1 MRPKN
6 LGQVS
11 SSASPISQC
20 YFSHVSR
27 FSLRG
32 RTAISITHTKRVS
45 AFSQRTRSL
54 LLSTLWEVP
63 VRFSHSSALS
73 SYPATDAFSLSL
85 TFAYSIASQ
94 WLHYSPYATLAD
106 CVPCDYTDTSH
117 HKAHPKLNI
126 ADTRKKREDMG
137 QKEHNKQTKSS
148 RTALSVSIVLIGTV
162 PGCSSHCC
170 SKTTRMSSHK
180 LQPQLYA
187 EDLLCL
193 MGL

>member
-1 MRPKN
+1 M
-6 LGQVS
+6 S

-32 RTAISITHTKRVS
+32 WTAISITHTKRVS

-73 SYPATDAFSLSL
+73 SYPARDAFSLSL
-85 TFAYSIASQ
+85 PYVCLQYRFPMVSFFPLCRIGRLCPL
-94 WLHYSPYATLAD
+94 WLHRYFTSQSPSETQH
-106 CVPCDYTDTSH
+106 SW
-117 HKAHPKLNI
+117 HKKKKTRRHGPKR
-126 ADTRKKREDMG
+126 T
-137 QKEHNKQTKSS
+137 QTKSS

-162 PGCSSHCC
+162 PGRCSHCC
-170 SKTTRMSSHK
+170 SRSTPMSS
-180 LQPQLYA
+180 Q
-187 EDLLCL
+187 
-193 MGL
+193 